1 MCQIQTHYKGD
12 IMEYILKNGIVY
24 DPANE
29 VNGEKMDVMFKDGII
44 VDNVSADAKVLD
56 VTDKIVM
63 PAGVDPHAHVAGPKL
78 VVGRLY
84 RPEDSRRGVTQK
96 TKVLRSESGFSIPSC
111 PATGYRYSRLGY
123 GTVVEAAMPPLE
135 AKHTHEEIA
144 TIPQLDIPALP
155 LFGNNWFVMEYAKD
169 NNIEDIAAFVAAWL
183 KISKGYGIK
192 IVNPCG
198 SEAWGWGMNVHGYND
213 KAPYFDVTSKEVVIA
228 LAKANEMLNLP
239 HSIHIHPNDLGHPG
253 NYTTTLETM
262 DSVKDIKKGSGA
274 AEIRN
279 QTMHVTHLQFHSY
292 TGNSWKDA
300 GSAAPELADYINKH
314 DHITCDVGQVT
325 LDETTTMTADAP
337 MEYDLFKLSGLKWTN
352 KDIECETAAGIIP
365 CIYSGKNPVNT
376 LQWAIGLELF
386 LSIKNPWQ
394 VCLTTDHPNAGPFTR
409 YPRIISWLMS
419 NQRRMEMIEN
429 REVHKWAEKRTTL
442 ATLDREYDFYDIA
455 TITRAGPAKIYGFT
469 DRGALTPGYRA
480 DIAVYDINP
489 NEIDPSRQAAD
500 IEKGFDVAQYTIKD
514 GQILVKDKEI
524 VKVKESQNVWVNVK
538 GWEQNEQKVI
548 DNIMPFFT
556 QYYSVKWEN
565 YPVHDHY
572 VSNPIRVDVDGK

>member
-1 MCQIQTHYKGD
+1 M
-12 IMEYILKNGIVY
+12 MEYILKNGIVY
-24 DPANE
+24 DPINE
-29 VNGEKMDVMFKDGII
+29 INGEKKDVMFKDGII
-44 VDNVSADAKVLD
+44 VDDVSADAKVID

-84 RPEDSRRGVTQK
+84 RPEDSRMGVSQK

-111 PATGYRYSRLGY
+111 PTTGYRYSRMGY

-144 TIPQLDIPALP
+144 TIPNIDIPALP
-155 LFGNNWFVMEYAKD
+155 LFGNNWFVMEYARD
-169 NNIEDIAAFVAAWL
+169 NNIEDLAAFIASWL
-183 KISKGYGIK
+183 KISKGYGVK

-198 SEAWGWGMNVHGYND
+198 SEAWGWGMNVHGYDD
-213 KAPYFDVTSKEVVIA
+213 KAPYFDVTSREVVRA
-228 LAKANEMLNLP
+228 LAKANEMLGLP

-253 NYTTTLETM
+253 NVPTTLATL
-262 DSVKDIKKGSGA
+262 DSVKDIKKSSKA
-274 AEIRN
+274 DVRN
-279 QTMHVTHLQFHSY
+279 QVMHVTHLQFHSY

-300 GSAAPELADYINKH
+300 GSGAVEVADYINKH

-325 LDETTTMTADAP
+325 FDETTTMTADAP

-365 CIYSGKNPVNT
+365 CIYSKKSPVST
-376 LQWAIGLELF
+376 LQWGIGLELF
-386 LSIKNPWQ
+386 LLINDPWQ
-394 VCLTTDHPNAGPFTR
+394 VCLTTDHPNAGPFMR

-419 NQRRMEMIEN
+419 NEKRQDMCEN
-429 REVHKWAEKRTTL
+429 EVHKWIYKRTTL
-442 ATLDREYDFYDIA
+442 PTIEREYDFYEIA
-455 TITRAGPAKIYGFT
+455 TITRAAPAKIYGFT
-469 DRGALTPGYRA
+469 DRGALTPGCRA

-489 NEIDPSRQAAD
+489 NEIDPSRQAYE
-500 IEKGFDVAQYTIKD
+500 IEKGFTTAEYTIKD

-524 VKVKESQNVWVNVK
+524 VQVKESQNIWVNVK
-538 GWEQNEQKVI
+538 GWEKQEQKVI
-548 DNIMPFFT
+548 DNLMPFFN

-572 VSNPIRVDVDGK
+572 VSNPIRVDVEK

>member
-1 MCQIQTHYKGD
+1 MCQIQTHSKGD

-169 NNIEDIAAFVAAWL
+169 NNIEEIAAFVAAWL

-262 DSVKDIKKGSGA
+262 DSVKDIKKGSKA
-274 AEIRN
+274 AEIRD
-279 QTMHVTHLQFHSY
+279 QVMHVTHLQFHSY

-314 DHITCDVGQVT
+314 DHITCDIGQVT

-365 CIYSGKNPVNT
+365 CIYSAKNPVNT

-386 LSIKNPWQ
+386 LGIENPWQ

-442 ATLDREYDFYDIA
+442 ATLDREYDFYEIA
-455 TITRAGPAKIYGFT
+455 TITRAAPARIYGFT

-489 NEIDPSRQAAD
+489 NEIDPSRQYAD
-500 IEKGFDVAQYTIKD
+500 IEKGFDVAEYTIKD

-524 VKVKESQNVWVNVK
+524 VKVKESQNIWVNVQ
-538 GWEQNEQKVI
+538 GWEKNEQKAI

>member
-262 DSVKDIKKGSGA
+262 DSVKNIKKGSKA
-274 AEIRN
+274 AEVRD
-279 QTMHVTHLQFHSY
+279 QVMHVTHLQFHSY

-386 LSIKNPWQ
+386 LGIENPWQ

-442 ATLDREYDFYDIA
+442 ATLDREYDFYEIA
-455 TITRAGPAKIYGFT
+455 TITRAAPARIYGFT

-489 NEIDPSRQAAD
+489 NEIDPSRQAAE
-500 IEKGFDVAQYTIKD
+500 IEKGFDVAEYTIKD

-524 VKVKESQNVWVNVK
+524 VKVKESQNIWVNVQ

>member
-44 VDNVSADAKVLD
+44 VDDVSADAKVLD

-144 TIPQLDIPALP
+144 TIPQIDIPALP

-169 NNIEDIAAFVAAWL
+169 NNIEDIAAFVSAWL

-198 SEAWGWGMNVHGYND
+198 SEAWGWGMNVHGVND
-213 KAPYFDVTSKEVVIA
+213 KAPYFDVTSKEVIVA

-253 NYTTTLETM
+253 NVPTTIETM
-262 DSVKDIKKGSGA
+262 DAVKGIKKGKGA
-274 AEIRN
+274 AEVRD
-279 QTMHVTHLQFHSY
+279 QVMHLTHLQFHSY
-292 TGNSWKDA
+292 LGNSWKDVTSGA
-300 GSAAPELADYINKH
+300 EEVAKHFNKADNL
-314 DHITCDVGQVT
+314 TCDIGQVT
-325 LDETTTMTADAP
+325 FDETTTMTADAP

-365 CIYSGKNPVNT
+365 CIYSKKSPVST

-386 LSIKNPWQ
+386 LLIEDPWR

-419 NQRRMEMIEN
+419 NERRQEMCDN
-429 REVHKWAEKRTTL
+429 EVHKWVHKRTLLPTL
-442 ATLDREYDFYDIA
+442 EREYDFYDIA
-455 TITRAGPAKIYGFT
+455 TITRAAPAKIYGFT

-489 NEIDPSRQAAD
+489 NEIDPSRQYAE
-500 IEKGFDVAQYTIKD
+500 IEKGFNVAEYTIKD

-524 VKVKESQNVWVNVK
+524 VKVKESQNIWVNVK